1 MTVIKEWIASHWR
14 LVMVGMLLAVVILLP
29 LSIRTF
35 VLQPCKTSAVAME
48 KTLRPGDYFLV
59 NKFIYGRTIPFTDIR
74 LLPVRMPRRGDVVV
88 FAFPGDTSKLFVSR
102 IIGVPGDKVEVLDKK
117 VQLNGAVYEHSYELH
132 LEKDMIPA
140 NQNPRDN
147 FGPITV
153 PENAYFVMGDNRD
166 RAYDSR
172 FWGVVKSRHILGQV
186 FMTYWSW
193 DKETRR
199 VRRERIGATSN

>member
-1 MTVIKEWIASHWR
+1 MIVIKEWIASHQQ
-14 LVMVGMLLAVVILLP
+14 LVRVGMLLAVVVLLP
-29 LSIRTF
+29 LVIRTF
-35 VLQPCKTSAVAME
+35 VLQPCKTPVGAME
-48 KTLRPGDYFLV
+48 KTLRPGDYFLI

-102 IIGVPGDKVEVLDKK
+102 IIGVPGDQVEVLDKK
-117 VQLNGAVYEHSYELH
+117 VQLNGAADEHSYELH
-132 LEKDMIPA
+132 LEKDLIPA

-147 FGPITV
+147 LGPITV
-153 PENAYFVMGDNRD
+153 PENAYFVMGDSRD

-172 FWGVVKSRHILGQV
+172 FWGVLKSRHIMGQA

-199 VRRERIGATSN
+199 VRRERIGAIID

>member
-1 MTVIKEWIASHWR
+1 
-14 LVMVGMLLAVVILLP
+14 
-29 LSIRTF
+29 
-35 VLQPCKTSAVAME
+35 VLQPCKTPSGAME

-59 NKFIYGRTIPFTDIR
+59 NKLVYGRTIPFTDFR

-88 FAFPGDTSKLFVSR
+88 FAFPGDTGKLFVSR
-102 IIGVPGDKVEVLDKK
+102 IIGVPGDTVEVLDKK
-117 VQLNGAVYEHSYELH
+117 VRLNGAVDVHSYELH
-132 LEKDMIPA
+132 LEKDLIPA

-147 FGPITV
+147 LGPITV

-172 FWGVVKSRHILGQV
+172 FWGVLKSRHILGQA

-193 DKETRR
+193 DKETRQ
-199 VRRERIGATSN
+199 VRRERIGAIID